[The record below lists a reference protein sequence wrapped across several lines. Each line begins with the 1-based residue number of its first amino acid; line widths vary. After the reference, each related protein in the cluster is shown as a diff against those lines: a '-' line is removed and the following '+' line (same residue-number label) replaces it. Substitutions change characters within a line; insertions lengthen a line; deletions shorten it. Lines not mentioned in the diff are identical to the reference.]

1 MFLEYTD
8 YKNLGGVIAEEDVFA
23 LYERQAAAKADY
35 YTQGRISALEEI
47 PTAVQEAVAR
57 ITDLL
62 FHKKDGE
69 IKACSNDGVS
79 ITYVDTQGV
88 DAAVLQILREMLP
101 PELMFRGVT
110 R

>member
-62 FHKKDGE
+62 FHKRWGNQ
-69 IKACSNDGVS
+69 SM
-79 ITYVDTQGV
+79 
-88 DAAVLQILREMLP
+88 LQ
-101 PELMFRGVT
+101 
-110 R
+110 